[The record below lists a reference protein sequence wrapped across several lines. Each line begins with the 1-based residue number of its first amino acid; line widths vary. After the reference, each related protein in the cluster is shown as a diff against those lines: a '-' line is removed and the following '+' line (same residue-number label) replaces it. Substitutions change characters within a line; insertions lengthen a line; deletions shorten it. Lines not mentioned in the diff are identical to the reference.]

1 MKRSKL
7 IASVQPHFVVSD
19 FWTTDRVG
27 KERARWAFPFKTLM
41 KEGVTV
47 VSGSDCPVENIS
59 PVLGIWAAT
68 ARTRFPEE
76 TLTLEEALKTY
87 TLNAAYASFDEDK
100 RGSIEVGKLGDLT
113 ILSQDLSDMPADK
126 MREVSVEL
134 TIVNGKIVYSKK
146 P

>member
-1 MKRSKL
+1 
-7 IASVQPHFVVSD
+7 
-19 FWTTDRVG
+19 
-27 KERARWAFPFKTLM
+27 M

-100 RGSIEVGKLGDLT
+100 RGSIEVGKLADLT
-113 ILSQDLSDMPADK
+113 ILSQDLSDVPADK